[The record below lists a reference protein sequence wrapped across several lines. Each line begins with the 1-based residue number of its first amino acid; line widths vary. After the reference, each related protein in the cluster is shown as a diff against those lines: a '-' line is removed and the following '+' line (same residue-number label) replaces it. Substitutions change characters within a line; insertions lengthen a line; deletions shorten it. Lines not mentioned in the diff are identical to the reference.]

1 MNVEFN
7 YSRAERWLH
16 QLAFSGVEV
25 QKALADIEDRIYA
38 DALKKIPLVSPI
50 FIAGLPRSGTT
61 MLLDALATVPGLA
74 SNTYRDMPF
83 VLCPLLWD
91 QVSRPFRKSAQ
102 SRERMHGDGVA
113 VSEDSPEAFEEV
125 VWQAFWPKKYK
136 GEIGIWRAGDR
147 SREFEDFLRSHMRK
161 TIALHSDAHGP
172 PRRYLSKNNANIAR
186 LTLLPALF
194 GDCRIVVPFR
204 NPADHC
210 ASLQAQHKRFLAI
223 QQQPFARAY
232 MKYLGHYEFGHLLK
246 PIAFPDTPDDISTA
260 EDPDFWLAYW
270 AAAYRSILSG
280 TGGQVVLLDY
290 DALCANPADR
300 LKPLLAALALDP
312 SVAQSLSARFRTPSE
327 HAASAGSKALIE
339 AANEVHRALVAA
351 ATLSA
356 PPQVASR

>member
-1 MNVEFN
+1 MTVELN

-38 DALKKIPLVSPI
+38 DALKKIPLASPI
-50 FIAGLPRSGTT
+50 FITGVPRSGTT
-61 MLLDALATVPGLA
+61 VLLDALATIPGLA

-91 QVSRPFRKSAQ
+91 QVSRPFRTSAQ
-102 SRERMHGDGVA
+102 SRERLHADGLA

-125 VWQAFWPKKYK
+125 LWQAFWPKKYK
-136 GEIGIWRAGDR
+136 GQIGIWRANDR
-147 SREFEDFLRSHMRK
+147 NFEFEDFLRSHMRK
-161 TIALHSDAHGP
+161 TIALHSDAQTP
-172 PRRYLSKNNANIAR
+172 SRRYLSKNNANIAR
-186 LTLLPALF
+186 LTLLPDLF

-204 NPADHC
+204 NPRDHC
-210 ASLQAQHKRFLAI
+210 ASLLAQHKRFLTI

-260 EDPDFWLAYW
+260 EDLDFWLAYW
-270 AAAYRSILSG
+270 TAAYRFILSNA
-280 TGGQVVLLDY
+280 GGQVILLDY
-290 DALCANPADR
+290 DALCANPAEHLER
-300 LKPLLAALALDP
+300 LLAALALAP
-312 SVAQSLSARFRTPSE
+312 SFTQSLAARFRAPSE
-327 HAASAGSKALIE
+327 HAPSAGSTTLIE
-339 AANEVHRALVAA
+339 AAEEVHRALVAA

-356 PPQVASR
+356 PPQAATR